1 MKTATEN
8 RSGKVLVYDFQ
19 VSVLVPF
26 HLFAL
31 SGFVWGAFSAIVA
44 AMVVPVSE
52 TVDVSSNSDIFSSK
66 RKHGADLILKLL
78 QPLLFVFIYNLRF
91 RFVQR

>member
-1 MKTATEN
+1 MELWKFFPMETASEN

-19 VSVLVPF
+19 VSVLF
-26 HLFAL
+26 SLHLFAL
-31 SGFVWGAFSAIVA
+31 SEFVWGAFSAIVA
-44 AMVVPVSE
+44 AIAPPVSE

-78 QPLLFVFIYNLRF
+78 
-91 RFVQR
+91 